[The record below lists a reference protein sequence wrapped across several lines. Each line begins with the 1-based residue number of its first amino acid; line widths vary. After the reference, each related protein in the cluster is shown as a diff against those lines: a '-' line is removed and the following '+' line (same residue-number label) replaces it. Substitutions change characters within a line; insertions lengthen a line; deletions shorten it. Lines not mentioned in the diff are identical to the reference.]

1 MSNMENNLSSEKNT
15 QKTEALFD
23 SLQNV
28 PEELLERS
36 EKGSSVDRVIVF
48 IKQHKQ
54 ICAACVALA
63 FAGLCFIGYR
73 SINGGSDNA
82 ASSINSAQEM
92 LAGDAMD
99 GVGMESSSDSITDT
113 AGGTSEEGVKAEE
126 DREPENIPDVSLNKD
141 EVENAVEEIV
151 GNMNV
156 TKDLYAA
163 YMPKDVPEDYEFE
176 SVSMSKGE
184 KEEVLQVRLLQEDGK
199 YIQLI
204 IKRNLETKEQETASD
219 TPPDS
224 ANGAAG
230 TGRDNVLAAT
240 DLTME
245 SVEKMCTLLAGSE
258 EVNSFI
264 VEYEDGVSVE
274 CEGTAP
280 AEDIYKV
287 LAACGQENVK

>member
-15 QKTEALFD
+15 QKTEALFE

-99 GVGMESSSDSITDT
+99 GAGMESFPDSVTDT
-113 AGGTSEEGVKAEE
+113 AGGTIEEEVKAEE
-126 DREPENIPDVSLNKD
+126 DLEPENIPDVSLNKD

-199 YIQLI
+199 YMQLI
-204 IKRNLETKEQETASD
+204 IKRKLEAKGQETASD

-230 TGRDNVLAAT
+230 TNRDNVLAAT

-245 SVEKMCTLLAGSE
+245 SVEKMCALVAGSE

-274 CEGTAP
+274 CEGTSP

-287 LAACGQENVK
+287 LAAYGQNVAE

>member
-15 QKTEALFD
+15 EKKEVLFEA
-23 SLQNV
+23 LQNV

-48 IKQHKQ
+48 IRQHKQ

-82 ASSINSAQEM
+82 ASFSGGAQEM
-92 LAGDAMD
+92 VAEDDAMD
-99 GVGMESSSDSITDT
+99 GEGMESYLNSVADT
-113 AGGTSEEGVKAEE
+113 AGNTSEEGMIAEE
-126 DREPENIPDVSLNKD
+126 EKENTPDVSLKKD
-141 EVENAVEEIV
+141 ELEDAVEQI
-151 GNMNV
+151 GDNMNV

-163 YMPKDVPEDYEFE
+163 YMPKDVPESYAFE

-204 IKRNLETKEQETASD
+204 IKRKLETEEQETVSNTPLGSESD
-219 TPPDS
+219 V
-224 ANGAAG
+224 AG
-230 TGRDNVLAAT
+230 QKENVLAAT

-245 SVEKMCTLLAGSE
+245 SVEKMCTLIAGSE
-258 EVNSFI
+258 EVNSFV
-264 VEYEDGVSVE
+264 VEYEDNVSVE
-274 CEGTAP
+274 CEGTAS

-287 LAACGQENVK
+287 LAACGQEVAE